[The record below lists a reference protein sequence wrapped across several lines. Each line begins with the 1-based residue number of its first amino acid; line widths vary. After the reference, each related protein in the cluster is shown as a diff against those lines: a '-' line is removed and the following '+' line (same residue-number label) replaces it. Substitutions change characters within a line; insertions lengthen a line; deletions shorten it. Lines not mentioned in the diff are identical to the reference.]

1 MKKSLFII
9 AAIALVFSF
18 TSCNKTSSYG
28 GKYTGTYTFFKQNGS
43 ISTPDSV
50 KKGKTV
56 PVTQLTDANVGLYYI
71 LSLTKVADGLYE
83 SSETQSELI
92 KQLMQAIGIGENAAE
107 AITNVKVKADFTQKD
122 HLTYVM
128 TYDVQ
133 LLGVATVEVRIL
145 QFDGDKQ
152 SN

>member
-18 TSCNKTSSYG
+18 TSCNKNSSYG

-56 PVTQLTDANVGLYYI
+56 PVSQLTDASIQLYYI
-71 LSLTKVADGLYE
+71 LSLSKVSDG
-83 SSETQSELI
+83 Q
-92 KQLMQAIGIGENAAE
+92 NASE
-107 AITNVKVKADFTQKD
+107 AITNVKIKADFTQKD

>member
-1 MKKSLFII
+1 MKKGLFII

-28 GKYTGTYTFFKQNGS
+28 GKYTGTYTFFKQSGS

-56 PVTQLTDANVGLYYI
+56 PVSQLTDANVQLYYI
-71 LSLTKVADGLYE
+71 LSLAKVADGLYQ
-83 SSETQSELI
+83 SSETQAELI
-92 KQLMQAIGIGENAAE
+92 KQLMQVVGIGENASE

>member
-50 KKGKTV
+50 NPGKTV
-56 PVTQLTDANVGLYYI
+56 PVTQLTDANVQLYYI

-83 SSETQSELI
+83 SSETQAELI
-92 KQLMQAIGIGENAAE
+92 KQLMQVVGIGENASE

>member
-1 MKKSLFII
+1 MKKGLFII

-28 GKYTGTYTFFKQNGS
+28 GKYTGTYTFFKQSGS

-56 PVTQLTDANVGLYYI
+56 PVTQLTDANVQLYYI
-71 LSLTKVADGLYE
+71 LSLTKVADGLYQ
-83 SSETQSELI
+83 SSETQSEI
-92 KQLMQAIGIGENAAE
+92 ISQLLQAIGVGQNTSE
-107 AITNVKVKADFTQKD
+107 AITNVKVKADFTTKD

-128 TYDVQ
+128 TYTVEIY
-133 LLGVATVEVRIL
+133 GVGIEVRIL
-145 QFDGDKQ
+145 QFDGDRQ

>member
-18 TSCNKTSSYG
+18 TSCNKNTSYG

-56 PVTQLTDANVGLYYI
+56 PVSQLTDANVQLYYI

-92 KQLMQAIGIGENAAE
+92 KQLMQTVGIGENAAE